1 MSPQPKVLVF
11 TASAK
16 RPIYLRHCLLQMQ
29 QQTYPLD
36 HAVYLNSPEYKSPD
50 TDPHNYMSL
59 VDDIVITK
67 GKKIHIG
74 YGPTASHHKNHMAA
88 LTLVNWE
95 DYDLFFKVDDDD
107 VYRSTYIQ
115 DAVTHFQEHQW
126 DFSGEISHGHIL
138 KDSWNKTVHIGKIKQ
153 SKKNTVEKN
162 FLAPAFSFSKKSMK
176 MIMGIKNISGPEDVV
191 WNKYLQ
197 EAKNIKTMVRPDL
210 NFTYHIH
217 DNNISEPS

>member
-67 GKKIHIG
+67 GKKIQLYPLII
-74 YGPTASHHKNHMAA
+74 SMF
-88 LTLVNWE
+88 VNV
-95 DYDLFFKVDDDD
+95 LFFVHLLFARLQPTKEV
-107 VYRSTYIQ
+107 
-115 DAVTHFQEHQW
+115 
-126 DFSGEISHGHIL
+126 L
-138 KDSWNKTVHIGKIKQ
+138 KS
-153 SKKNTVEKN
+153 
-162 FLAPAFSFSKKSMK
+162 A
-176 MIMGIKNISGPEDVV
+176 
-191 WNKYLQ
+191 
-197 EAKNIKTMVRPDL
+197 
-210 NFTYHIH
+210 
-217 DNNISEPS
+217 

>member
-59 VDDIVITK
+59 VDDIIITK

-74 YGPTASHHKNHMAA
+74 YGPTASHHKNHMAQKSRWTSA
-88 LTLVNWE
+88 
-95 DYDLFFKVDDDD
+95 
-107 VYRSTYIQ
+107 
-115 DAVTHFQEHQW
+115 HQTESRYK
-126 DFSGEISHGHIL
+126 FEILRCSYPH
-138 KDSWNKTVHIGKIKQ
+138 Q
-153 SKKNTVEKN
+153 Q
-162 FLAPAFSFSKKSMK
+162 A
-176 MIMGIKNISGPEDVV
+176 
-191 WNKYLQ
+191 
-197 EAKNIKTMVRPDL
+197 
-210 NFTYHIH
+210 
-217 DNNISEPS
+217 